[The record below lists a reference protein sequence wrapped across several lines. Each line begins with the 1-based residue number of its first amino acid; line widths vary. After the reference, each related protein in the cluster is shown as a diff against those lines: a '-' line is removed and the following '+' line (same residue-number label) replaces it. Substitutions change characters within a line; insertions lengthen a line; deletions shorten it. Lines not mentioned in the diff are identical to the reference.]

1 MGQPVRQARAGVAVT
16 RDLPAPAGTP
26 AGATPLNAVLVRPEI
41 PHNTGAI
48 GRTCVAL
55 GCDLA
60 LVKPLG
66 FALSDEYVRRAGL
79 DYWQHL
85 PLAVYDNWDDFLA
98 RARPGRMH
106 FRSTKGGRSLY
117 ETDFGPGDTLVF
129 GSESA
134 GLPEPFYGRYRDSLV
149 RIPMPGE
156 HARSL
161 NLANAA
167 SIALYEAY
175 RQICAPRPGH
185 PAECRAAPCGRRK
198 KGFH

>member
-1 MGQPVRQARAGVAVT
+1 M
-16 RDLPAPAGTP
+16 
-26 AGATPLNAVLVRPEI
+26 PLHAVLVHPEI

-55 GCDLA
+55 GCDLG
-60 LVKPLG
+60 LVRPLG

-79 DYWQHL
+79 DYWRHL
-85 PLAVYDNWDDFLA
+85 SLAVYDNWDDFLA

-106 FRSTKGGRSLY
+106 FLSTKGGRSLY
-117 ETDFGPGDTLVF
+117 ETAFEPGDTLVF

-134 GLPEPFYGRYRDSLV
+134 GLPEPFYERYRESLV
-149 RIPMPGE
+149 RIPMPGP

-175 RQICAPRPGH
+175 RQIGGARG
-185 PAECRAAPCGRRK
+185 
-198 KGFH
+198 

>member
-1 MGQPVRQARAGVAVT
+1 MSAMNERPDNPGEGA
-16 RDLPAPAGTP
+16 AP
-26 AGATPLNAVLVRPEI
+26 LHVVLVRPEI

-60 LVKPLG
+60 LVRPLG

-85 PLAVYDNWDDFLA
+85 RLAVYDNWDDYLA
-98 RARPGRMH
+98 RARPGRLV
-106 FRSTKGGRSLY
+106 FLSTKGGRSLY
-117 ETDFGPGDTLVF
+117 DATFEPGDALVF
-129 GSESA
+129 GSESS
-134 GLPEPFYGRYRDSLV
+134 GLPEPFYERYRDSLV
-149 RIPMPGE
+149 RIPMPGPN
-156 HARSL
+156 ARSL

-175 RQICAPRPGH
+175 RQLRTL
-185 PAECRAAPCGRRK
+185 RQR
-198 KGFH
+198 

>member
-1 MGQPVRQARAGVAVT
+1 MSEQLPISSP
-16 RDLPAPAGTP
+16 LPAT
-26 AGATPLNAVLVRPEI
+26 TQLHAVLVRPEI

-60 LVKPLG
+60 LVRPLG

-79 DYWQHL
+79 DYWQYL
-85 PLAVYDNWDDFLA
+85 PLAVYDDWDDFLK
-98 RARPGRMH
+98 RSEPCRMH
-106 FRSTKGGRSLY
+106 FLSTKGGRSLY
-117 ETDFGPGDTLVF
+117 DTTFMPGDTLVF
-129 GSESA
+129 GSESS
-134 GLPEPFYGRYRDSLV
+134 GLPEPFYERYRSALV
-149 RIPMPGE
+149 RIPMPGA

-175 RQICAPRPGH
+175 RQICA
-185 PAECRAAPCGRRK
+185 GR
-198 KGFH
+198 HEADDA

>member
-1 MGQPVRQARAGVAVT
+1 MLAMNERHDNPGEGT
-16 RDLPAPAGTP
+16 AP
-26 AGATPLNAVLVRPEI
+26 LHAVLVRPEI

-55 GCDLA
+55 GGDLA
-60 LVKPLG
+60 LVRPLG

-85 PLAVYDNWDDFLA
+85 RLAVYDNWDDYLA
-98 RARPGRMH
+98 RAKPGRMV
-106 FRSTKGGRSLY
+106 FLSTKGGRSLY
-117 ETDFGPGDTLVF
+117 DTAFEPGDALVF

-134 GLPEPFYGRYRDSLV
+134 GLPEPFYERYRDALV
-149 RIPMPGE
+149 RIPMPGP

-175 RQICAPRPGH
+175 RQLAPR
-185 PAECRAAPCGRRK
+185 RRRSC
-198 KGFH
+198 

>member
-1 MGQPVRQARAGVAVT
+1 MSTQ
-16 RDLPAPAGTP
+16 
-26 AGATPLNAVLVRPEI
+26 TPLHAVLVRPEI

-60 LVKPLG
+60 LVRPLG

-85 PLAVYDNWDDFLA
+85 RLAVYDNWDDYLA
-98 RARPGRMH
+98 RARPGRLV
-106 FRSTKGGRSLY
+106 FLSTKGGRSLY
-117 ETDFGPGDTLVF
+117 DATFEPGDALVF
-129 GSESA
+129 GSESS
-134 GLPEPFYGRYRDSLV
+134 GLPEPFYERYRDSLV
-149 RIPMPGE
+149 RIPMPGPN
-156 HARSL
+156 ARSL

-175 RQICAPRPGH
+175 RQLRTL
-185 PAECRAAPCGRRK
+185 RQR
-198 KGFH
+198 

>member
-1 MGQPVRQARAGVAVT
+1 MGTGDVKRAAEPRHQARSAREGEAG
-16 RDLPAPAGTP
+16 RRGGDFLH
-26 AGATPLNAVLVRPEI
+26 AVLVRPEI

-55 GCDLA
+55 GCDLG
-60 LVKPLG
+60 LVRPLG

-79 DYWQHL
+79 DYWRHL
-85 PLAVYDNWDDFLA
+85 SLAVYDNWDDFLA

-106 FRSTKGGRSLY
+106 FLSTKGGRSLY
-117 ETDFGPGDTLVF
+117 ETAFEPGDTLVF

-134 GLPEPFYGRYRDSLV
+134 GLPEPFYERYRESLV
-149 RIPMPGE
+149 RIPMPGP

-175 RQICAPRPGH
+175 RQVGGA
-185 PAECRAAPCGRRK
+185 
-198 KGFH
+198 

>member
-1 MGQPVRQARAGVAVT
+1 MKRKIPLHASISGLPPCGCAQDAATRIEPDGRAGFAHGDARAA
-16 RDLPAPAGTP
+16 DLH
-26 AGATPLNAVLVRPEI
+26 AVLVRPEI

-85 PLAVYDNWDDFLA
+85 PLSVYDNWDDFLD

-106 FRSTKGGRSLY
+106 FLSTKGGRSIY
-117 ETDFGPGDTLVF
+117 DTTFEPGDTLLF
-129 GSESA
+129 GNENS
-134 GLPEPFYGRYRDSLV
+134 GLPGPFYDRYRDALV
-149 RIPMPGE
+149 RIPMPGP

-167 SIALYEAY
+167 SIALYEAF
-175 RQICAPRPGH
+175 RQIRGKCA
-185 PAECRAAPCGRRK
+185 AE
-198 KGFH
+198 

>member
-1 MGQPVRQARAGVAVT
+1 MNQSP
-16 RDLPAPAGTP
+16 
-26 AGATPLNAVLVRPEI
+26 ATPIHAVLVRPEI

-60 LVKPLG
+60 LVRPLG

-79 DYWQHL
+79 DYWSHL
-85 PLAVYDNWDDFLA
+85 PLSVYDNWDDFLA
-98 RARPGRMH
+98 RASPARMH
-106 FRSTKGGRSLY
+106 FLSTKGGRSLY
-117 ETDFGPGDTLVF
+117 DATFEPGDTLVF
-129 GSESA
+129 GSEGS
-134 GLPEPFYGRYRDSLV
+134 GLPAPFYERYRDSLL

-156 HARSL
+156 FARSL

-175 RQICAPRPGH
+175 RQITGGGLRPSRAKAPDER
-185 PAECRAAPCGRRK
+185 
-198 KGFH
+198 

>member
-1 MGQPVRQARAGVAVT
+1 MSE
-16 RDLPAPAGTP
+16 
-26 AGATPLNAVLVRPEI
+26 PLSLHAVLVRPEI

-60 LVKPLG
+60 LVRPLG

-85 PLAVYDNWDDFLA
+85 RLAVYDNWDDYLT
-98 RARPGRMH
+98 RARPRRLV
-106 FRSTKGGRSLY
+106 FLSTKGGRSLY
-117 ETDFGPGDTLVF
+117 DTTFEPGDALVF
-129 GSESA
+129 GSESS
-134 GLPEPFYGRYRDSLV
+134 GLPEPFYERYRDSLV
-149 RIPMPGE
+149 RIPMPGP

-175 RQICAPRPGH
+175 RQLRAPR
-185 PAECRAAPCGRRK
+185 
-198 KGFH
+198 